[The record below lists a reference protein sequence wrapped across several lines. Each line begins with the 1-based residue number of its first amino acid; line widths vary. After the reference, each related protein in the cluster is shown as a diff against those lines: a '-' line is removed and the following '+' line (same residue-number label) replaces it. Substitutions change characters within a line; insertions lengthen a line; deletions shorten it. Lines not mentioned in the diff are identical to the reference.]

1 MGRKLQKTRTVEF
14 LFLKLYK
21 ILCFGLKILE
31 ITFYSINV
39 LNIVNFVKILLTND
53 KRATVNVQKL
63 NVQNWE
69 NAEIQ
74 TNGGSDFGMF
84 RFPRFWPLSFL
95 QICSKTD
102 LDWI

>member
-1 MGRKLQKTRTVEF
+1 MLAQTEPNEKYV
-14 LFLKLYK
+14 
-21 ILCFGLKILE
+21 C
-31 ITFYSINV
+31 
-39 LNIVNFVKILLTND
+39 
-53 KRATVNVQKL
+53 TVNIQKL